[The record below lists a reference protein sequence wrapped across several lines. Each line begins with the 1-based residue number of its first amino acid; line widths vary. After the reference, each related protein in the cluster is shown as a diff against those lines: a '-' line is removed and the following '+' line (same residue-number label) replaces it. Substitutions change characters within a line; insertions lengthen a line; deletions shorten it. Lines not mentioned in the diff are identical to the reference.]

1 MEKHVMEDVL
11 ELTKKLIHQ
20 YCKGKPENWFSYLAP
35 RSVFVSTGEG
45 MLIGAENIKARFQK
59 YAKKG
64 RGKIYREEYSHIPIS
79 KKSAIVYAEVVTG
92 KQNNND
98 YRIINSYTFVY
109 QMIRGETKIIYEHT
123 SYEYFSE
130 KESLESKTLS
140 MDMYTF
146 QFVKHLLL
154 ENTRQ
159 ERLCITSGSQTLY
172 LDINTL
178 LYIQGDRHNTL
189 LYCIDKQITCSKTLQ
204 ELKEELPDDFYQIHR
219 SYLINTKYLTSL
231 CCYEAELIS
240 GIKIPIPAASYG
252 KVKRELEE
260 KLKRPLRKK
269 KK

>member
-1 MEKHVMEDVL
+1 MRNKIPKN
-11 ELTKKLIHQ
+11 TNSTTT
-20 YCKGKPENWFSYLAP
+20 P
-35 RSVFVSTGEG
+35 VFGRNRAVT
-45 MLIGAENIKARFQK
+45 RFFCIFCCCG
-59 YAKKG
+59 KKG
-64 RGKIYREEYSHIPIS
+64 QTLSVCLYSHIPID

-92 KQNNND
+92 KLNNND

-123 SYEYFSE
+123 SYEYFCE
-130 KESLESKTLS
+130 KEPLESKTLS

-159 ERLCITSGSQTLY
+159 ERLCITNGSQTLY

-204 ELKEELPDDFYQIHR
+204 ELKEELSDDFY
-219 SYLINTKYLTSL
+219 
-231 CCYEAELIS
+231 
-240 GIKIPIPAASYG
+240 
-252 KVKRELEE
+252 
-260 KLKRPLRKK
+260 
-269 KK
+269 

>member
-1 MEKHVMEDVL
+1 MEKCVMEDVL
-11 ELTKKLIHQ
+11 ELTKRLIHQ
-20 YCKGKPENWFSYLAP
+20 YCKGNPENWFSYLAP

-45 MLIGAENIKARFQK
+45 MLVGAENIKARLQE

-64 RGKIYREEYSHIPIS
+64 RGKIYREEYSHIPID
-79 KKSAIVYAEVVTG
+79 KKSAIVAAEVVTG
-92 KQNNND
+92 KQNNNE

-130 KESLESKTLS
+130 KEPLESKTLS

-154 ENTRQ
+154 ENARQ
-159 ERLCITSGSQTLY
+159 ERLCITNGSQTLY
-172 LDINTL
+172 LDMNTL

-189 LYCIDKQITCSKTLQ
+189 LYCIDKRITCSKTLQ
-204 ELKEELPDDFYQIHR
+204 ELKEELSDDFYQIHR

-240 GIKIPIPAASYG
+240 GIKIPIPAVSYG